1 MTGLSAAINTLAA
14 YCGPREL
21 PALTP
26 AAMQAKIGKPQAD
39 VAVLFGGTI
48 LAGAATFAAA
58 MRANLARRYV
68 IVGGHG
74 HTTDTLFATA
84 HRLIAGLPEVATEA
98 ELFAA
103 LLARENLQVDA
114 LERRSTNCGNNIANL
129 LALLRERGWA
139 HDTLL
144 LMQDAT
150 MQRRMSATLALQA
163 PDCCAINYATYAVQ
177 VADDLRISVPP
188 LGMWSSDRFVSLL
201 TGEIARLHDT
211 ATGYGPNGLNY
222 LAHVDVP
229 EAVLAADALIRANR
243 PDAGRTANP
252 AFK

>member
-1 MTGLSAAINTLAA
+1 MTTLSDAINTLAA

-21 PALTP
+21 AALTP
-26 AAMQAKIGKPQAD
+26 AAMQARIGRPQAD

-48 LAGAATFAAA
+48 LAGVATFATA

-74 HTTDTLFATA
+74 HTTATLFATA
-84 HRLIAGLPEVATEA
+84 QRLVPGLPAVATEA

-103 LLARENLQVDA
+103 MLAQQGLHADA
-114 LERRSTNCGNNIANL
+114 LELHSTNCGNNITNL
-129 LALLRERGWA
+129 LTLLRQRGWA
-139 HDTLL
+139 HETLL

-150 MQRRMSATLALQA
+150 MQRRMSATLALQG

-177 VADDLRISVPP
+177 VDSQLAIAEPP
-188 LGMWSSDRFVSLL
+188 LGMWSTDRFVSLL

-211 ATGYGPNGLNY
+211 PTGYGPNGAHY

-229 EAVLAADALIRANR
+229 AAVLAADAQIRASR
-243 PDAGRTANP
+243 SDAGRTANP